1 MGSTHETNWGVSCRL
16 GQETSSRKMDESLAE
31 ISSVLMVMNP
41 GRVCKAREWSGLKIG
56 IPGCLMSDPVEYG
69 NGGRCELIKEPLQ
82 LYGEKELGK
91 ARHLG
96 VIRQT
101 LLISQGGI

>member
-1 MGSTHETNWGVSCRL
+1 ME
-16 GQETSSRKMDESLAE
+16 KSLAE
-31 ISSVLMVMNP
+31 LSSVLMVMNP
-41 GRVCKAREWSGLKIG
+41 SRVCKAREWSGLKIS
-56 IPGCLMSDPVEYG
+56 IPRCLMSDLVEYG

-96 VIRQT
+96 LSNESFSSARVASR
-101 LLISQGGI
+101 LLLRIK